1 MAHIY
6 SPARNGALPAWARE
20 GVTLSYVLL
29 VVLFIAAALINP
41 NYASWANIRNL
52 LQVGAFIGVIAIG
65 QTLVIIAGQI
75 DLSVPWNLT
84 FTAILMATMA
94 SQGHD
99 TTVAITVALAAGTLI
114 GVFNAIGTAVFRVHS
129 LVWTLG
135 VNVLLEGATLV
146 YTGAQPPGLII
157 PAMVRTLGAGNLYGI
172 PVPLLVWILAGIAT
186 VVLLRR
192 SRFGRC
198 LYAIGNNET
207 AVFLSGVDTRWV
219 YVVAFGISG
228 FCAALAGV
236 MLTGYSSQTY
246 LGMGNDYLLI
256 PIAAVVIGGTN
267 VMGGSGGYIGT
278 VAGSLIVVLLQAVL
292 GTIQIQQSGKDIVFG
307 VIVIALVLLYGR
319 TREGAGS

>member
-1 MAHIY
+1 MLQIPHA
-6 SPARNGALPAWARE
+6 ARIGALPAWARE
-20 GVTLSYVLL
+20 GVTLAYVLL

-84 FTAILMATMA
+84 FTAILMATLA
-94 SQGHD
+94 SQGYD
-99 TTVAITVALAAGTLI
+99 TGAAIMVALVAGTLI

-157 PAMVRTLGAGNLYGI
+157 PKIVRTLGAGDLHGI
-172 PVPLLVWILAGIAT
+172 PVPLLVWLFFGIVT

-192 SRFGRC
+192 SRFGRY
-198 LYAIGNNET
+198 LYAVGNNET

-219 YVVAFGISG
+219 YVAAFGISG

-319 TREGAGS
+319 TRDGSAG

>member
-1 MAHIY
+1 M
-6 SPARNGALPAWARE
+6 RE
-20 GVTLSYVLL
+20 GVTLSYALL
-29 VVLFIAAALINP
+29 IVLFIIAALINP

-84 FTAILMATMA
+84 FTAILMATLV
-94 SQGHD
+94 SQGHGA
-99 TTVAITVALAAGTLI
+99 TSAIIVALVVGTLV
-114 GVFNAIGTAVFRVHS
+114 GMFNAIGTAVFRVHS

-135 VNVLLEGATLV
+135 VNVLLEGVTLV

-157 PAMVRTLGAGNLYGI
+157 PDMVRVLGAGSFYGI
-172 PVPLLVWILAGIAT
+172 PVPLLVWLVAGGGT
-186 VVLLRR
+186 VVMLAR
-192 SRFGRC
+192 SRFGRY
-198 LYAIGNNET
+198 LYAIGNNES

-219 YVVAFGISG
+219 YVVAFGLSG
-228 FCAALAGV
+228 FCAALAGI

-246 LGMGNDYLLI
+246 LGMGNEYLLI

-292 GTIQIQQSGKDIVFG
+292 GTMQIQQAGKNIVFG
-307 VIVIALVLLYGR
+307 AIVIALVLLYGR
-319 TREGAGS
+319 SKKSTAG